1 MVFNGIIIQDLRKPI
16 PESYISIL
24 HSRYKGIHQ
33 YYHAPLLGICN
44 EQCKKL
50 TDEAMWQRY
59 EDGTSSL
66 LEFISSLD
74 LAKRYINECE
84 NQGIPIRILFAES
97 DYAEEIWKDKL
108 PKMKLLGYEYLEI
121 PFDTQIITDL
131 DWCQLFHPFHTLL
144 NENGLFNSIEDAQKF
159 KECYDKAFREGTV
172 GDGETDNYIL
182 KVYEIEK
189 L

>member
-1 MVFNGIIIQDLRKPI
+1 MTFNGIVVQDLRKPI
-16 PESYISIL
+16 PESYISNI

-33 YYHAPLLGICN
+33 YYRAPLLGICN
-44 EQCKKL
+44 DQCKKL
-50 TDEAMWQRY
+50 TDEAMWLRY
-59 EDGTSSL
+59 EDGTASL
-66 LEFISSLD
+66 LEFISNLD

-84 NQGIPIRILFAES
+84 NQSIPTRILFVES
-97 DYAEEIWKDKL
+97 DYTEEIWKEKL
-108 PKMKLLGYEYLEI
+108 PKIKLLGYEYLEI

-131 DWCQLFHPFHTLL
+131 DWCELFHPFHAIL
-144 NENGLFNSIEDAQKF
+144 NENGLFNSVEDAQKF
-159 KECYDKAFREGTV
+159 KESYDKAFQEGIV